1 MGVNYTLEKN
11 KFPVYTVVFESY
23 RELHFIYLSHINDE
37 SNILSC
43 HDHFIE
49 ILHAK
54 KTSVNS
60 LKTGFEENKRQHN
73 STPSHRLRT
82 KPLKMVLLEFQVAN
96 DISSS
101 QWLAYE

>member
-11 KFPVYTVVFESY
+11 KLPVYTVVFESY
-23 RELHFIYLSHINDE
+23 RELHFIYLSNINDE

-49 ILHAK
+49 SLHAK

-60 LKTGFEENKRQHN
+60 SKLDSKKTKDSTIQHPA
-73 STPSHRLRT
+73 T
-82 KPLKMVLLEFQVAN
+82 V
-96 DISSS
+96 
-101 QWLAYE
+101 

>member
-11 KFPVYTVVFESY
+11 KLPVYTVVFESY

-49 ILHAK
+49 ILYAK